1 MSRKLPIGRTRN
13 IGIMAHIDAGKTTLT
28 ERILFYTGK
37 THKMGEVHDGTA
49 EMDWMIQEKERGI
62 TITAAATTCIWN
74 NTVINI
80 IDTPGHVDFTI
91 EVERSLRV
99 LDSAVAV
106 FDGVA
111 GVEPQSETV
120 WRQADKYRVPR
131 ICFVNKM
138 DRVGANYSR
147 CIEMIK
153 GRLQADPL
161 PLHLPVG
168 VEADF
173 RGVVDL
179 VQMKMLLWD
188 NPDGKEFQ
196 TSDIPAEYA
205 EMAAHMRE
213 ELVEKLSDS
222 DDRIMEKFLN
232 GEEPEESE
240 IKEAIRKAT
249 IANRLFPVLCGSALK
264 NKGVQAVLNAV
275 VDYLASPKDIPSVEG
290 HDIHDNE
297 KIIER
302 HADDKEPFCALL
314 FKIMTD
320 QHVGKLS
327 YMRVYSGTA
336 KAGDQL
342 LNVAT
347 GKKERI
353 NRFLKM
359 HANHR
364 EEAEGVYTG
373 DIVAVVGLKSGRTGD
388 TICSP
393 ESPIL
398 LEKIEFPEPV
408 ISIAIEL
415 KSKADQ
421 EKLNNALSRLVDE
434 DPTFRSSVNADTGQL
449 IISGMGELHL
459 DIIVDRLLREFNIP
473 ANVGKPQVTYKETVT
488 AEAVAEETY
497 EKQIGGKENYGN
509 VKIAIAPSGRG
520 KGFVFVNKLSGS
532 DLPAV
537 FLKEIEA
544 GLIDSMQGGVLA
556 GYKMDDIEV
565 TLLKAD
571 YNELN
576 STETGYRI
584 AANMALREAARK
596 AAPTLMEPVMKL
608 EVVCPEEYTGDIISD
623 LNSRRGKIENIDY
636 RGDLKVIDALIPLSE
651 TFGYATSIRS
661 MSQGRATQTLQYS
674 HYDNVPES
682 IMNRIIGRISGL
694 IY

>member
-1 MSRKLPIGRTRN
+1 
-13 IGIMAHIDAGKTTLT
+13 
-28 ERILFYTGK
+28 
-37 THKMGEVHDGTA
+37 
-49 EMDWMIQEKERGI
+49 
-62 TITAAATTCIWN
+62 
-74 NTVINI
+74 
-80 IDTPGHVDFTI
+80 
-91 EVERSLRV
+91 
-99 LDSAVAV
+99 
-106 FDGVA
+106 
-111 GVEPQSETV
+111 
-120 WRQADKYRVPR
+120 
-131 ICFVNKM
+131 
-138 DRVGANYSR
+138 
-147 CIEMIK
+147 
-153 GRLQADPL
+153 
-161 PLHLPVG
+161 
-168 VEADF
+168 
-173 RGVVDL
+173 
-179 VQMKMLLWD
+179 
-188 NPDGKEFQ
+188 
-196 TSDIPAEYA
+196 
-205 EMAAHMRE
+205 
-213 ELVEKLSDS
+213 
-222 DDRIMEKFLN
+222 MEKFLN
-232 GEEPEESE
+232 GEEPEEDE
-240 IKEAIRKAT
+240 IKAAIRKAT

-275 VDYLASPKDIPSVEG
+275 VDYLASPKDIPAVEG

-336 KAGDQL
+336 KSGDQL
-342 LNVAT
+342 LNVST
-347 GKKERI
+347 GRKERI

-364 EEAEGVYTG
+364 EEAEVVYTG

-415 KSKADQ
+415 KSRADQ
-421 EKLNNALSRLVDE
+421 EKLNTALERLVDE
-434 DPTFRSSVNADTGQL
+434 DPTFRSSINADTGQL

-488 AEAVAEETY
+488 AEAEAEETY

-509 VKIAIAPSGRG
+509 VKITIAPSGRG

-537 FLKEIEA
+537 FLNEIEA

-571 YNELN
+571 YSELN